1 MVPYVDLQFRLF
13 FICKNLLFADQIQHD
28 GLLVATIAVFCLCA
42 MSFVVMEILRVNFLR
57 NDVKQR
63 LQIQAIIWRLF
74 RVWFSQ
80 SNSTIVFKLY
90 VI

>member
-1 MVPYVDLQFRLF
+1 MMAYLFRPF
-13 FICKNLLFADQIQHD
+13 HPDVWFSA
-28 GLLVATIAVFCLCA
+28 IAVFCLCA

-74 RVWFSQ
+74 RVWFLQ
-80 SNSTIVFKLY
+80 SNSTIVFKLS